1 MLGLCVDE
9 SMPWRAIDKLDAD
22 PELNPPM
29 LSVNDF
35 GNLAG
40 VNPVM
45 KNKNKFYLLNMYV
58 FYLIVCVLLYILYCI
73 MYPYTFC
80 NKMPH

>member
-40 VNPVM
+40 VNPVL
-45 KNKNKFYLLNMYV
+45 KNKNKCYLLNMN
-58 FYLIVCVLLYILYCI
+58 FSFNCMRSNSIS
-73 MYPYTFC
+73 FSS
-80 NKMPH
+80 

>member
-40 VNPVM
+40 VNPVL
-45 KNKNKFYLLNMYV
+45 KNKNKFYPLNMYV
-58 FYLIVCVLLYILYCI
+58 FLFNCMRSTLYLVLHNVSLYLLQ
-73 MYPYTFC
+73 
-80 NKMPH
+80 

>member
-40 VNPVM
+40 VNPVLKD
-45 KNKNKFYLLNMYV
+45 KNKCYILNMYLL
-58 FYLIVCVLLYILYCI
+58 FNCISRNISLYLLQ
-73 MYPYTFC
+73 
-80 NKMPH
+80 

>member
-40 VNPVM
+40 VNPVLKD
-45 KNKNKFYLLNMYV
+45 KNKCYILNMY
-58 FYLIVCVLLYILYCI
+58 FLFNCMC
-73 MYPYTFC
+73 FA
-80 NKMPH
+80 

>member
-40 VNPVM
+40 VNPVL
-45 KNKNKFYLLNMYV
+45 KNKKQMLPTKHVL
-58 FYLIVCVLLYILYCI
+58 FYLILCVLS
-73 MYPYTFC
+73 PYTYC

>member
-1 MLGLCVDE
+1 MLGLCVDG

-40 VNPVM
+40 VNPVL
-45 KNKNKFYLLNMYV
+45 KNEKIYLLNMY
-58 FYLIVCVLLYILYCI
+58 FFSFKYISHDLSLYLLQ
-73 MYPYTFC
+73 
-80 NKMPH
+80 

>member
-9 SMPWRAIDKLDAD
+9 SIPWRAIDKLDAD

-40 VNPVM
+40 VNPVLKD
-45 KNKNKFYLLNMYV
+45 KNKCYVLNMYLS
-58 FYLIVCVLLYILYCI
+58 FICIYLVSRNISLYLLQ
-73 MYPYTFC
+73 
-80 NKMPH
+80 